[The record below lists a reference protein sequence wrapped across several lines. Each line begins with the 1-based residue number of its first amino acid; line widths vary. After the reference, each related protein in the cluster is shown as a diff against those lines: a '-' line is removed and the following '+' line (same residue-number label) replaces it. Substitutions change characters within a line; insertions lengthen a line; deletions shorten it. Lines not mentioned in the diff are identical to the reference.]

1 MRVVG
6 IGVDAIEIERVVKLK
21 ERHPRAFLTRV
32 YTERERE
39 YCAARKRGEGES
51 LAARWA
57 AKEAALK
64 ALGTGW
70 IAGVSWTDVE
80 VDVLPSG
87 APALNLTGG
96 ARQIADALGV
106 VDAKISLTHTK
117 TTATAFVVLSAED
130 ESSETRQGGLN
141 LPPSQ

>member
-6 IGVDAIEIERVVKLK
+6 IGVDAIEIDRVVKLK
-21 ERHPRAFLTRV
+21 ERHPSVFLTRV

-87 APALNLTGG
+87 APVLNLTGG

-130 ESSETRQGGLN
+130 ASSETSQSGLAHT
-141 LPPSQ
+141 PSP